1 MTRAEGGALGQI
13 ATAWAELMR
22 RVYQLEVLRCP
33 WCFGRRRLLAFLI
46 NPDVIRK
53 ILDWLRL
60 PLEPPPRVQ
69 ARDSPDVV
77 PAW

>member
-1 MTRAEGGALGQI
+1 
-13 ATAWAELMR
+13 MR
-22 RVYQLEVLRCP
+22 RVYQLEVLTCP
-33 WCFGRRRLLAFLI
+33 WCHGRRKLLAFLT

-60 PLEPPPRVQ
+60 PLDPQPRVQ
-69 ARDSPDVV
+69 ARDSRDVV